1 MGYSE
6 DVIIVE
12 TTRMGEDGQEITE
25 KEIYNKENERIGF
38 VDKNGNIQF
47 DETFKEELKE
57 KLGKDNYE
65 QLKLDERQITFEELQ
80 KDNEFQE
87 LKEGKD
93 IDGLTPEEVT
103 KILEEHNNK
112 NEEKEQRDD
121 AQKDEETLREEISKD
136 LEIEKDEILYAET
149 VTDRKANEIL
159 MMAIL
164 QDIQ

>member
-1 MGYSE
+1 MEENNEVKISYGKNCNILPAENGKMGYSE

-80 KDNEFQE
+80 KIMNS
-87 LKEGKD
+87 
-93 IDGLTPEEVT
+93 
-103 KILEEHNNK
+103 K
-112 NEEKEQRDD
+112 N
-121 AQKDEETLREEISKD
+121 
-136 LEIEKDEILYAET
+136 
-149 VTDRKANEIL
+149 
-159 MMAIL
+159 
-164 QDIQ
+164 